1 MAGLLDLF
9 VGSVQSKY
17 AGMAL
22 LASVGLAALTLLFGR
37 EKVPFTRKIVVAVL
51 LILLSLPTILLTLF
65 QLTCMVT
72 GTRGSKWCGA
82 YAWVIAALVIVYAVM
97 MIIVSIMSLVNG
109 KKVVMEVDEFGEHK
123 EYFQDDMMEDDEGE
137 MTDEELL
144 EDQLNMDNE
153 DDMMMSEGFATAT
166 ATPTMPEEMPEGAM
180 PPMEPEVPLGM
191 EDVEKEDEEETVD
204 VSASQPETFTSFGA
218 PFEFNLNVS
227 DIVADASSKAK
238 EASKKVT
245 DILA

>member
-1 MAGLLDLF
+1 MAGLLELF
-9 VGSVQSKY
+9 VGSAQSKY

-37 EKVPFTRKIVVAVL
+37 EKVPFTRKIVVAIL

-82 YAWVIAALVIVYAVM
+82 YAWVIAALVILYAVM

-109 KKVVMEVDEFGEHK
+109 KKVAMEVDEFGEHK
-123 EYFQDDMMEDDEGE
+123 EYFQEDMMEDE

-144 EDQLNMDNE
+144 EDQLNLDNE
-153 DDMMMSEGFATAT
+153 DDMMISEGFET
-166 ATPTMPEEMPEGAM
+166 ATPTMPEDMPEGEM

-191 EDVEKEDEEETVD
+191 EAPEEDVKEDEEGSVD

-218 PFEFNLNVS
+218 PFEFNLNVG

>member
-1 MAGLLDLF
+1 MAGLLNLF
-9 VGSVQSKY
+9 VGSEQSKY

-22 LASVGLAALTLLFGR
+22 LASVGLVALTLLFGR

-72 GTRGSKWCGA
+72 GTRGSKWCGV

-97 MIIVSIMSLVNG
+97 MIIVSIMSLLNG

-123 EYFQDDMMEDDEGE
+123 EYFQEDMMEDDEDE

-144 EDQLNMDNE
+144 EDQLNLDNE

-166 ATPTMPEEMPEGAM
+166 PTMAEAMPEGEM

-191 EDVEKEDEEETVD
+191 EASEEVKEGEEETVD

-218 PFEFNLNVS
+218 PFEFNLNVG

-245 DILA
+245 GILA

>member
-1 MAGLLDLF
+1 MAGLLELF
-9 VGSVQSKY
+9 VGSAQSKY

-37 EKVPFTRKIVVAVL
+37 EKVPFTRKIVVAIL

-82 YAWVIAALVIVYAVM
+82 YAWVIAALVILYAVM

-109 KKVVMEVDEFGEHK
+109 KKVAMEVDEFGEHK
-123 EYFQDDMMEDDEGE
+123 EYFQEDMMEDE

-144 EDQLNMDNE
+144 EDQLNLDNE
-153 DDMMMSEGFATAT
+153 DDMMISEGFET
-166 ATPTMPEEMPEGAM
+166 ATPTMPEDMPEGEM

-191 EDVEKEDEEETVD
+191 EAPEEDVKEDEEGSVD

-218 PFEFNLNVS
+218 PFEFNLNVG

-245 DILA
+245 GILA